1 MRGGA
6 GQELK
11 PLPNRLRKDTTWIAL
26 FQQTG
31 GAIDGTARLDR
42 VNGGGHQAP
51 TFAAGDPEW
60 IKKPGP

>member
-51 TFAAGDPEW
+51 TFAAG
-60 IKKPGP
+60 